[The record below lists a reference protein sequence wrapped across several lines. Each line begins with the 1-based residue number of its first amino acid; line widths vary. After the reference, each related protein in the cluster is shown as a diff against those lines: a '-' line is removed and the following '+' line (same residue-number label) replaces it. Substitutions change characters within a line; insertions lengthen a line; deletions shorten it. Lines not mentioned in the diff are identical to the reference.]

1 MLFKQK
7 KASREKQEK
16 TTKKKKML
24 DKKAN
29 IYTKNKDGSHD
40 VYHIR
45 KNRIYICPSDYYG
58 EEYTISSPRF
68 NRKNVHII
76 TEFYETEKGNNR
88 FRFRLLNL
96 KNAKKFRTIEKLPDG
111 TERKIAVIEKFDEAD
126 EYICSIGDI
135 ERIISDLTPEQKVN
149 ENELIKKLQLILP
162 RDYYTSGKKEEE
174 KKRAA

>member
-7 KASREKQEK
+7 KSSRNKNENTSE
-16 TTKKKKML
+16 TKKLL

-29 IYTKNKDGSHD
+29 IYTKNKDGSKD

-58 EEYTISSPRF
+58 EEYTISSPKF
-68 NRKNVHII
+68 NRRNVHII

-135 ERIISDLTPEQKVN
+135 EKIISDLTPEQKVKD
-149 ENELIKKLQLILP
+149 NELIKKLQLILP
-162 RDYYTSGKKEEE
+162 RDYYINNKKDE